1 MKSKSI
7 KRHMSIKIKKELEK
21 LTKEWLQG
29 LSNKKKTQS
38 KKSINKFI
46 NSIKKKCNHSFKKR
60 NHKL

>member
-7 KRHMSIKIKKELEK
+7 KRNMSIKIKKELEK

-29 LSNKKKTQS
+29 LSKKTQS

-46 NSIKKKCNHSFKKR
+46 NSIKKKCNHSVKKR
-60 NHKL
+60 KS

>member
-1 MKSKSI
+1 
-7 KRHMSIKIKKELEK
+7 MSIKIKKELEK